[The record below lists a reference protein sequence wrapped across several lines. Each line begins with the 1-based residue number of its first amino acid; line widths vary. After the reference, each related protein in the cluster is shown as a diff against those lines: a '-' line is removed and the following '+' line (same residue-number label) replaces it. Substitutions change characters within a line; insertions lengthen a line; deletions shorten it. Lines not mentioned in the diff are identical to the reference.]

1 MSGPTDSHPPAAD
14 PTGAAPWNLFLR
26 DRRLLVL
33 AIGLVVVA
41 GLSALATITRQEDP
55 TITNGIAVIVTPY
68 PGASAERVE
77 SLVTNEIEDELREIS
92 ELQVL
97 SSVSKNGVSVVTAE
111 IDERIQGQ
119 DTERVFSEIR
129 DALDDAR
136 TGMPPGALPPI
147 FDDERFGAY
156 TLVTAVRWTS
166 PEPARL
172 GMLRRYADELQD
184 RLRDVPNTDVVRVF
198 GAPEEEIRV
207 AYEPDTLAAAGL
219 GPGHLASALDQA
231 DAKVAAGTVRSA
243 ANEMLLEVEGELD
256 SLDRVRDVPVVTGA
270 NGQKLRIG
278 DVASVERTI
287 ADPPRE
293 LAVSAG
299 QPAVYVAAQLAA
311 GERFDR
317 WTPRAME
324 RLDGFRELLPD
335 GMEASVV
342 FDQSVYTRARLAGLV
357 ENLVQGLAIVL
368 GVLFF
373 SLGLRSALLVAT
385 ALPLVALTSLA
396 TLQALGVPIHQMSVT
411 GLIVAL
417 GLLVDN
423 AIVVVDAVRAQRLA
437 GVPPAQAVDASLRRL
452 WVPLLASTATTVLA
466 FFPILLLAGRVG
478 EFVGTIG
485 LSVIVALVSSYLLAI
500 SVGAALAGRFLPST
514 PAEAG
519 GGGRGWRGMGRR
531 LVARGIALPGLRR
544 WFEGSLDASL
554 RRPVLSM
561 ALASAVP
568 LAGFV
573 GATTLPQQFFPPADR
588 DQFHLEL
595 RMPETA
601 TIAETT
607 DATRRVD
614 AVLEQIPEVTGSHWT
629 IGKSAPPFYYNLTQN
644 QDGTPSYAQAQVGV
658 GRAED
663 VPRLLPR
670 LQDALD
676 RAVPEA
682 QILAR
687 ELLQGPPVEAPIELR
702 LYGPDLD
709 ELRSLGDAYRERMA
723 RVPRVTHTRATLTA
737 GTPKAWLAV
746 DEAEAGLAGLD
757 LVDVAAQLDAR
768 LEGIPAATLLEDT
781 EELAVRVR
789 VRAEDRRSLSD
800 ALSAP
805 LVVPGLPGAASAP
818 SSAVP
823 TMPLRSVADVEVRP
837 VLAGIPHRN
846 GQRVNT
852 VRGYLDAGV
861 YPETATSALDQ
872 LLADD
877 PVTLPPG
884 YRVEVGGDA
893 AERADAM
900 GNLFASVPTLVVLMV
915 TVIVLSLASFRLGAV
930 IFVVAI
936 QSVGLGLLSLAV
948 LRYPLGFNAM
958 IGLIGLIGVAINA
971 AIIITSTLQASPRAV
986 AGDRHEIRSV
996 VVGETSRH
1004 IVSTTIT
1011 TFGGFLPLILAGGGF
1026 WPPFASGIAGGVLLS
1041 AIVSF
1046 YFVPQAF
1053 LLLTRR
1059 RTSDASTPAGAGVAP
1074 ARVVAGALLATAV
1087 LGGPAA
1093 VAAQDDPAP
1102 AEIAREW
1109 DLPDAEDAPAD
1120 DPRGGHDGP
1129 TAAEIAV
1136 DLDAVLARGGT
1147 PLDRGTVA
1155 RRAVLVSPDLDAAR
1169 ARARR
1174 AEAAWRV
1181 ARSALLPRTRTG
1193 ARYAR
1198 VSEID
1203 NDPLV
1208 DTDALGLDDLA
1219 DLAAEIDDPTTREV
1233 ILAQL
1238 TGQEQLGQARID
1250 VPRNQWSFFAEASYP
1265 VSQVLTEILPSIRA
1279 AEDAADAEAYAV
1291 EAARRDTALRAVET
1305 WLAHVLARGALGVAE
1320 LAVRDARENVR
1331 RAEARL
1337 AEGVGTRPNVLRFEA
1352 RLAEA
1357 EAARAARWADV
1368 EATAEALR
1376 ALLDLPRE
1384 PARGDGALPGFAAA
1398 ERVGAPSVAPIPGAD
1413 AGVAGLVGDAWV
1425 ARPEL
1430 RALERLVAARGHAV
1444 DASGGARWPTLSVG
1458 ADVEV
1463 GRPNSLYVPPNGGD
1477 FRTSWTAGAELSWSP
1492 DGTVRAQRE
1501 RSAALADLDEIEARR
1516 EALRDG
1522 IRVEVARAWARYRA
1536 AFPRL
1541 DAARRQVAAA
1551 TEAYAARRASWD
1563 QGVATANEVLEAEL
1577 DRNRARLALVDAGT
1591 ALLRADTRLRHAT
1604 GRPVVPDDPE

>member
-1 MSGPTDSHPPAAD
+1 MSAPPT
-14 PTGAAPWNLFLR
+14 PTRASAAPWNLFLR

-33 AIGLVVVA
+33 VIGLIVVA
-41 GLSALATITRQEDP
+41 GLSSLATITRQEDP

-77 SLVTNEIEDELREIS
+77 SLVTNEVEDALRELS
-92 ELQVL
+92 EVQLL
-97 SSVSKNGVSVVTAE
+97 SSVSRNGVSVVTAE
-111 IDERIQGQ
+111 IDERIQGR

-136 TGMPPGALPPI
+136 TGVPPGALPPI

-156 TLVTAVRWTS
+156 TLVTAIRWTS

-172 GMLRRYADELQD
+172 GMLRRYAEELQD

-207 AYEPDTLAAAGL
+207 GYDPDALAAAGL
-219 GPGHLASALDQA
+219 TPGHLARALDRA
-231 DAKVAAGTVRSA
+231 DAKVAAGTVRSP

-256 SLDRVRDVPVVTGA
+256 SLDRVRDVPVVTGGT
-270 NGQKLRIG
+270 GQELRIG
-278 DVASVERTI
+278 DVAHVERAI

-293 LAVSAG
+293 LAVSGG

-335 GMEASVV
+335 GMEATVV

-368 GVLFF
+368 AVLFV

-437 GVPPAQAVDASLRRL
+437 GVPSVNAVDASLRRL
-452 WVPLLASTATTVLA
+452 WVPLLASTLTTVLA

-485 LSVIVALVSSYLLAI
+485 LSVIVALVSSYFLAI
-500 SVGAALAGRFLPST
+500 SVGAALAGLFLPAT
-514 PAEAG
+514 PADAG
-519 GGGRGWRGMGRR
+519 GERGWRGQGRR
-531 LVARGIALPGLRR
+531 SITRGIALPGLRR
-544 WFEGSLDASL
+544 RFEKSLDWSL
-554 RRPVLSM
+554 RRPVSSM
-561 ALASAVP
+561 VLASAVP
-568 LAGFV
+568 IAGFV

-601 TIAETT
+601 TIAETA

-614 AVLEQIPEVTGSHWT
+614 AVLAQISEVDRAHWT

-644 QDGTPSYAQAQVGV
+644 QDGTPSYAQAQVDV
-658 GRAED
+658 RRAGD

-670 LQDALD
+670 IQDALD

-723 RVPRVTHTRATLTA
+723 RVPQVTHTRATLTA

-757 LVDVAAQLDAR
+757 LVAVAHALDAR
-768 LEGIPAATLLEDT
+768 LEGIPAATVLEGT
-781 EELAVRVR
+781 EEVPVRVR
-789 VRAEDRRSLSD
+789 VREGDRRSLSD

-805 LVVPGLPGAASAP
+805 LVVPPARGTLPPPSAP
-818 SSAVP
+818 VP
-823 TMPLRSVADVEVRP
+823 AIPLSSVADVDVRP

-861 YPETATSALDQ
+861 YPETATSALDAV
-872 LLADD
+872 LARD
-877 PVTLPPG
+877 PVAMPPG

-900 GNLFASVPTLVVLMV
+900 GNLFASVPTLVLLMV

-930 IFVVAI
+930 IFAVAI

-971 AIIITSTLQASPRAV
+971 AIIITSTLQDSPRAV
-986 AGDRHEIRSV
+986 AGDRHEIRSL

-1059 RTSDASTPAGAGVAP
+1059 RTSKAPVPATA
-1074 ARVVAGALLATAV
+1074 VAGAFLLALTLPAV
-1087 LGGPAA
+1087 TGPGAA
-1093 VAAQDDPAP
+1093 SAQDAP
-1102 AEIAREW
+1102 N
-1109 DLPDAEDAPAD
+1109 
-1120 DPRGGHDGP
+1120 
-1129 TAAEIAV
+1129 AAEIAV
-1136 DLDAVLARGGT
+1136 DLDGLLARGGT
-1147 PLDRGTVA
+1147 PLDRRTVA
-1155 RRAVLVSPDLDAAR
+1155 RRAVLVSPDLAAAR
-1169 ARARR
+1169 ARAQR

-1181 ARSALLPRTRTG
+1181 VRSALLPRTRAG
-1193 ARYAR
+1193 VRYTR
-1198 VSEID
+1198 VSDID

-1208 DTDALGLDDLA
+1208 DTDALGLNALA
-1219 DLAAEIDDPTTREV
+1219 DLAREIDDPTTREV

-1238 TGQEQLGQARID
+1238 GGQEQLGDARIS
-1250 VPRNQWSFFAEASYP
+1250 VPGNQLAFFAEASYP
-1265 VSQVLTEILPSIRA
+1265 VSQVFTEILPSIRA
-1279 AEDAADAEAYAV
+1279 AQDAADAEALAV
-1291 EAARRDTALRAVET
+1291 EAARRDAALRAVET

-1331 RAEARL
+1331 RARARL
-1337 AEGVGTRPNVLRFEA
+1337 AEGVGTRPDVLRFEA
-1352 RLAEA
+1352 RLAED
-1357 EAARAARWADV
+1357 EALRASRWADV

-1384 PARGDGALPGFAAA
+1384 RMDGGGALPGFAAA
-1398 ERVGAPSVAPIPGAD
+1398 KRVGAPSVESIPRAEQ
-1413 AGVAGLVGDAWV
+1413 GVAGLIDDAWA

-1430 RALERLVAARGHAV
+1430 LALNRLVAAREHAV
-1444 DASGGARWPTLSVG
+1444 DAAGGARWPTLSVG
-1458 ADVEV
+1458 ANVEV
-1463 GRPNSLYVPPNGGD
+1463 GQPNSLYVPPNGD
-1477 FRTSWTAGAELSWSP
+1477 DVRTSWTAGAELSWSP

-1501 RSAALADLDEIEARR
+1501 RSRALADLDEIEAQR

-1522 IRVEVARAWARYRA
+1522 IRIEVARAWASHRA

-1541 DAARRQVAAA
+1541 EAARRQVAAA
-1551 TEAYAARRASWD
+1551 TEAYDARRASWN
-1563 QGVATANEVLEAEL
+1563 QGVTSANEVLEAEL

-1604 GRPVVPDDPE
+1604 GLPLVPDDGARR